1 MTQLSNNHK
10 LTAIQQ
16 IIYQDEVVLKWIPT
30 SKQIADII
38 KTITTSH
45 HITKQRLDIK
55 QTIA

>member
-10 LTAIQQ
+10 ITAIQQ

-30 SKQIADII
+30 SKQIADIM

-45 HITKQRLDIK
+45 HPNNV
-55 QTIA
+55 